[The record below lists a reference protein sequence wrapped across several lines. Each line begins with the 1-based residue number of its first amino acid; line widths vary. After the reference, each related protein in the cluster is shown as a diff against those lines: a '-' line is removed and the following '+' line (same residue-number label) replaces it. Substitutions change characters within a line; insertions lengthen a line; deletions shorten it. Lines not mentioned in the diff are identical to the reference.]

1 MAKVLSN
8 ETSQDEIAVRQ
19 LCVKRFTEVADETK
33 STYCDILFTAV
44 RNMKLTKNDKE
55 KHNL

>member
-19 LCVKRFTEVADETK
+19 FCVKRFTEVTDETK

-44 RNMKLTKNDKE
+44 RNMKSANNDKE